1 MERTSRSDARLD
13 VTVAPEPPTAATL
26 ATAICDRIRS
36 DILAGRRKPGG
47 KLRLEALKSEF
58 AVSWSPIREAL
69 SRLAAE
75 GLVQAEEQRGYRVAP
90 VSKSQLAEVIR
101 LRTLLESMALQ
112 ASIERG
118 DDAWEADVLAAHH
131 RLSKLENR
139 RYDSPLAEQWERWH
153 RTFHEILIRAC
164 GMTTLLQFCGQLHDM
179 NDRYR
184 RLFLSAHKFDRDVAG
199 EHRAITEA
207 TLSRNAGKACR
218 LLEAHI
224 QRTGRN
230 ILQSMKL

>member
-1 MERTSRSDARLD
+1 MERTNRSEARSAAAAASDA
-13 VTVAPEPPTAATL
+13 PPAATL

-36 DILAGRRKPGG
+36 DILAGKRKPGG
-47 KLRLEALKSEF
+47 KLRLEALKTEF

-69 SRLAAE
+69 SRLSAE
-75 GLVQAEEQRGYRVAP
+75 GLVHAEEQRGYRVAP
-90 VSKSQLAEVIR
+90 VSRSQLAEVIR
-101 LRTLLESMALQ
+101 LRTLLESTALQ
-112 ASIERG
+112 ASIEHG
-118 DDAWEADVLAAHH
+118 DDAWETEVLAAHH

-139 RYDSPLAEQWERWH
+139 RQATPDAEQWERWH
-153 RTFHEILIRAC
+153 RTFHEALIRAC
-164 GMTTLLQFCGQLHDM
+164 GMPTLLQFCSQLHDM

-199 EHRAITEA
+199 EHRAIAEA
-207 TLSRNAGKACR
+207 TLAHHAAKACR

-230 ILQSMKL
+230 ILQSMKA

>member
-1 MERTSRSDARLD
+1 MERTNRSEPRVEVAA
-13 VTVAPEPPTAATL
+13 APEAPAAATL
-26 ATAICDRIRS
+26 ATAICDRIRG

-90 VSKSQLAEVIR
+90 VSRSQLAEVIR

-112 ASIERG
+112 ASIEHG

-131 RLSKLENR
+131 RLGKLENR
-139 RYDSPLAEQWERWH
+139 RNSPLAEQWERWH
-153 RTFHEILIRAC
+153 RTFHETLIHAC
-164 GMTTLLQFCGQLHDM
+164 GMPTLLQFCGQLHDM

-184 RLFLSAHKFDRDVAG
+184 RLFLSTHNFDRDVAG

-207 TLSRNAGKACR
+207 TLARNAAKACR

-230 ILQSMKL
+230 ILQSMKV

>member
-1 MERTSRSDARLD
+1 MERTSRSDPRLD
-13 VTVAPEPPTAATL
+13 VTVAPEPPAAATL
-26 ATAICDRIRS
+26 ATAICDRIRA

-58 AVSWSPIREAL
+58 VVSWSPIREAL

-90 VSKSQLAEVIR
+90 VSRSQLAEVIR

-112 ASIERG
+112 ASIEHG

-139 RYDSPLAEQWERWH
+139 RYGSPLAEQWERWH
-153 RTFHEILIRAC
+153 RTSHETLIRAC
-164 GMTTLLQFCGQLHDM
+164 GMPTLLQFCGQLHDM

-184 RLFLSAHKFDRDVAG
+184 RLFLSAHKFDRNVAG

-207 TLSRNAGKACR
+207 TLARNAAKACR

-230 ILQSMKL
+230 ILQSMKV

>member
-1 MERTSRSDARLD
+1 MERTSRSEIRPETAAAAH
-13 VTVAPEPPTAATL
+13 APPAATL
-26 ATAICDRIRS
+26 ATAICDRIRA

-47 KLRLEALKSEF
+47 KLRLEALKAEF

-90 VSKSQLAEVIR
+90 VSRSQLAEVIR

-112 ASIERG
+112 ASIEHG
-118 DDAWEADVLAAHH
+118 DDAWEAEVLAAHH

-139 RYDSPLAEQWERWH
+139 RYDSPVAEQWERWH
-153 RTFHEILIRAC
+153 RTFHESLIRAC
-164 GMTTLLQFCGQLHDM
+164 GMLTLLQFCGQLHDM

-184 RLFLSAHKFDRDVAG
+184 RLFLSTHKFDRDVAG

-207 TLSRNAGKACR
+207 TLARNAAKACR

>member
-1 MERTSRSDARLD
+1 MERTSRSEPKVE
-13 VTVAPEPPTAATL
+13 VTAPPEPPAATL
-26 ATAICDRIRS
+26 ATAICERIRS

-75 GLVQAEEQRGYRVAP
+75 GLVKAEEQRGYRVAP
-90 VSKSQLAEVIR
+90 VSRPQLAEVIR
-101 LRTLLESMALQ
+101 LRSLLESMALQ
-112 ASIERG
+112 ASIEHG

-139 RYDSPLAEQWERWH
+139 RHSPLAEQWERWH
-153 RTFHEILIRAC
+153 RTFHETLIRAC
-164 GMTTLLQFCGQLHDM
+164 GMPTLLQFCAQLHDM

-184 RLFLSAHKFDRDVAG
+184 RLFLSAHNFDRDVGG

-207 TLSRNAGKACR
+207 TLARNAAKACR